1 MAKLTKIQR
10 EHIRTGQ
17 AIDKLCAAGL
27 SRSAAGLSRSANL
40 SKKAFLKSIGR
51 PEATNT
57 EQAERETI
65 FNLASE
71 CLKTVIQVNRK
82 IELLEANVRYTKG
95 E

>member
-17 AIDKLCAAGL
+17 AIDKLC
-27 SRSAAGLSRSANL
+27 AAGLSRSANL